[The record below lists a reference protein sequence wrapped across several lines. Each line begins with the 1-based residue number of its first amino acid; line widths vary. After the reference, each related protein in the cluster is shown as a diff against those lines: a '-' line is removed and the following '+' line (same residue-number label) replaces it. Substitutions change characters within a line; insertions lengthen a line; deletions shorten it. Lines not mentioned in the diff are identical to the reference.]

1 MCDENHHTQITY
13 VLTALLMDFQ
23 GIAVKNPCKLLTKG
37 QYFLAGVDFYGY
49 MCRQ

>member
-1 MCDENHHTQITY
+1 MKIITHQITY

-23 GIAVKNPCKLLTKG
+23 GIAVKKYLQITYKRSIA
-37 QYFLAGVDFYGY
+37 FLAGVDFYGY

>member
-1 MCDENHHTQITY
+1 MCDENHHTQNTQITY

-37 QYFLAGVDFYGY
+37 Q
-49 MCRQ
+49 

>member
-23 GIAVKNPCKLLTKG
+23 GVDVNINYKLLTWRHR
-37 QYFLAGVDFYGY
+37 YEANII
-49 MCRQ
+49 